1 MTAIAAAAGA
11 GIALALCLI
20 RLFAG
25 PTLYDRTLAA
35 NGVVTKLAIVCA
47 AASVLAGRTEFVDA
61 AIAFV
66 FALLVVNVA
75 VLKFFKARTFQSPLV
90 RAEEL

>member
-11 GIALALCLI
+11 GLALVLSLM

-25 PTLYDRTLAA
+25 PTLYDRALAV

-47 AASVLAGRTEFVDA
+47 AAAVIARQAAYVDVALAF
-61 AIAFV
+61 IL
-66 FALLVVNVA
+66 ALVVVNVA
-75 VLKFFKARTFQSPLV
+75 ALKFFKTRTFQAPLA
-90 RAEEL
+90 RAEDL

>member
-1 MTAIAAAAGA
+1 MTAIAAAIGA

-35 NGVVTKLAIVCA
+35 NGVVTKLAVVCA
-47 AASVLAGRTEFVDA
+47 AAAVLAGRTDFVDA
-61 AIAFV
+61 ALAFV
-66 FALLVVNVA
+66 FALFVVNVA
-75 VLKFFKARTFQSPLV
+75 VLKFFKVRTFQAPLM
-90 RAEEL
+90 RAEEA